1 MFKRVLYLLLL
12 LLYTLLCGAGISRDS
27 QQRYS
32 YSKTCGYESCNKIDP
47 KKLNVHLVPHS
58 HDDVGWLKTVDQYYY
73 GSRSLIQKAGVQY
86 IIDSVVEA
94 LRRDPARKFIY
105 VETAFLWKWWQRQDE
120 KIRQEVRQFV
130 NEGRLEIIGGAWS
143 MNDEAT
149 THYQSIIDHSTW
161 GFRRLNDTLGECAR
175 PKIGW
180 QIDPFG
186 HSREQASLFAQF
198 GFDGMFIG
206 RLDYQDKYKRLKD
219 KTAEFLW
226 KASSS
231 LGEKAN
237 LFSVALFNNYSPP
250 PGFCFDVLC
259 SDDPLIDD
267 PESPDNNIEARIN
280 VFYNYTLD
288 QAKNYRT
295 NNIIITMGGD
305 FTYQQSEMYFMNL
318 DKLIRFETRDSFD
331 ALFLAYCQV
340 QAKSYNT
347 NNIILTM
354 GEDFNYQNANMWFLN
369 LDKLIRYTNKIYG
382 STVNVFYSTPSCY
395 LKSLNDAQLSWP
407 SKSDDFFP
415 YSSDPHAF
423 WTGFFTSRP
432 TLKFFERMG
441 NNFLQI
447 TKQLSVLSN
456 QMDSS
461 GLIHFKEA
469 MGVMQH
475 HDAVTGTEKQHVA
488 EDYARLLYSSFNYG
502 TKIVSK
508 AISRMLKINPQAP
521 DAEFHSCF
529 LLNISSCVFTE
540 SSGNFVVTLYNPAS
554 QSMSNYIRVPVNGN
568 AYKVSDTFGSEI
580 VTQLLPVPQFVRQT
594 PGRNSNSTKEL
605 VFFAE
610 IPPLGYQSFYVT
622 ELTINAVEEIKPAS
636 VSAIENDLY
645 TVSVNQAGN
654 VVVKWKNMTLQVI
667 QSFHYYEGMKGNN
680 TAFAYR
686 ASGAYIFRPKESN
699 VYDISYSGNYK
710 FYTGPVVNEL
720 HLTVNNYISQV
731 VRVYRAEQKVEFDW
745 VVGPIPIDDS
755 IGREIFTKYKSNLQ
769 SDGTF
774 YTDSNGREMI
784 KRRRNYRPTWNLTL
798 EEPIAGN
805 YYPVTAK
812 IYLEDVRE
820 KMRISVL
827 NDRAQGG
834 TSMVDGELELML
846 HRRLLNDDAFGVGE
860 ALNETAFGY
869 GLVAR
874 GSHSLIGSRIGDS
887 AGVALR
893 EKTEAI
899 SLALRPW
906 YLFTPVGG
914 VTFEQWKG
922 RYYMKVGIEGFL
934 KNKFPKNVHILT
946 LEPWKDGTILL
957 RLEHLFE
964 KDQAG
969 SLSQSATI
977 NLLDLFTNI
986 EIISVRETTLGG
998 NQWIEEMKRL
1008 QWQIDSNEVDD
1019 QPYNFIPINRR
1030 GGAMEIVLNA
1040 MEIRT
1045 FIITVRHT

>member
-1 MFKRVLYLLLL
+1 MFKRVLSLLLL
-12 LLYTLLCGAGISRDS
+12 LLFTLLCGSAILQDS
-27 QQRYS
+27 EQS
-32 YSKTCGYESCNKIDP
+32 SSKTCGYESCIKVDP
-47 KKLNVHLVPHS
+47 NKLNVHLVPHS

-73 GSRSLIQKAGVQY
+73 GSRSLTQKAGVQY
-86 IIDSVVEA
+86 IIDSVIEA

-120 KIRQEVRQFV
+120 KTKEEVKQFV

-149 THYQSIIDHSTW
+149 TYYQSIIDHSTW

-198 GFDGMFIG
+198 GFDGMFFG
-206 RLDYQDKYKRLKD
+206 RLDFQDKYKRLKE

-231 LGEKAN
+231 LGDKAY

-267 PESPDNNIEARIN
+267 PESPDNNIEARIK
-280 VFYNYTLD
+280 VFYNYTMY
-288 QAKNYRT
+288 QSRFYQT

-318 DKLIRFETRDSFD
+318 DKLIR
-331 ALFLAYCQV
+331 
-340 QAKSYNT
+340 
-347 NNIILTM
+347 
-354 GEDFNYQNANMWFLN
+354 
-369 LDKLIRYTNKIYG
+369 YTNKIYG
-382 STVNVFYSTPSCY
+382 SEVNVFYSTPSCY
-395 LKSLNDAQLSWP
+395 LKSLNEAQISWP

-447 TKQLSVLSN
+447 TKQLSVLSS
-456 QMDSS
+456 QMDSE

-488 EDYARLLYSSFNYG
+488 ADYARLLSASFAYG
-502 TKIVSK
+502 TEIVSK
-508 AISRMLKINPQAP
+508 AVSQIVKKNPQIP
-521 DAEFHSCF
+521 DVEFHSCL

-540 SSGNFVVTLYNPAS
+540 SFGNFVVTLYNPAS
-554 QSMSNYIRVPVNGN
+554 QPTSIYIRVPVTGN
-568 AYKVSDTFGSEI
+568 AYNVSDNSGSEI

-622 ELTINAVEEIKPAS
+622 ELSELTAEEGEEIKPAS

-654 VVVKWKNMTLQVI
+654 VVVKWKNMTLQVT

-699 VYDISYSGNYK
+699 VCNVSYSGSYK

-720 HLTVNNYISQV
+720 HLTVNSYISQV
-731 VRVYRAEQKVEFDW
+731 VRVYKEEQKVEFDW
-745 VVGPIPIDDS
+745 VVGPIPIEDS
-755 IGREIFTKYKSNLQ
+755 IGREIVTKYSSNLQ

-784 KRRRNYRPTWNLTL
+784 KRRRNYRPSWNVTL

-812 IYLEDVRE
+812 IYLEDVE
-820 KMRISVL
+820 KKVRVSLL

-834 TSMVDGELELML
+834 TSMLDGELEVML

-874 GSHSLIGSRIGDS
+874 GSHSLIAGRIQDL
-887 AGVALR
+887 AGVALQ

-906 YLFTPVGG
+906 YLFTPAGVSG
-914 VTFEQWKG
+914 VTFEQWKA
-922 RYYMKVGIEGFL
+922 RFFMKGSSL
-934 KNKFPKNVHILT
+934 KSKLPKNVHILT
-946 LEPWKDGTILL
+946 LEPWKDDTILL

-964 KDQAG
+964 KDEAG
-969 SLSQSATI
+969 ALSQSATV
-977 NLLDLFTNI
+977 NLLDLFANI
-986 EIISVRETTLGG
+986 EIISVRETSLGG

-1008 QWQIDSNEVDD
+1008 QWQIESNEVDD
-1019 QPYNFIPINRR
+1019 QPYTFTPINKTEE
-1030 GGAMEIVLNA
+1030 GAMEVVLNS

-1045 FIITVRHT
+1045 FIMTVKHT

>member
-1 MFKRVLYLLLL
+1 MFKRVLSLLLL
-12 LLYTLLCGAGISRDS
+12 LLYTLLCGAGILRDS
-27 QQRYS
+27 QQSFS
-32 YSKTCGYESCNKIDP
+32 YSKTCGYESCTKIDP

-73 GSRSLIQKAGVQY
+73 GSRILTQKAGVQY
-86 IIDSVVEA
+86 IIDSVIEA

-120 KIRQEVRQFV
+120 KIRQEVKQFV

-259 SDDPLIDD
+259 LDDPLIDD

-280 VFYNYTLD
+280 VFYNYIID

-305 FTYQQSEMYFMNL
+305 FTYQQSEMYFM
-318 DKLIRFETRDSFD
+318 
-331 ALFLAYCQV
+331 
-340 QAKSYNT
+340 
-347 NNIILTM
+347 
-354 GEDFNYQNANMWFLN
+354 N

-475 HDAVTGTEKQHVA
+475 HDAITGTEKQHVA
-488 EDYARLLYSSFNYG
+488 EDYARILYSSFNYG
-502 TKIVSK
+502 TEIVSK
-508 AISRMLKINPQAP
+508 AVSKMLKINPQAP
-521 DAEFHSCF
+521 DAEFHSCL

-554 QSMSNYIRVPVNGN
+554 QPMSNYIRVPVNGN
-568 AYKVSDTFGSEI
+568 AFKVVDNSGSEI

-622 ELTINAVEEIKPAS
+622 ELTTNVVEEIKPAS

-654 VVVKWKNMTLQVI
+654 VVVTWKNMNLQVT

-699 VYDISYSGNYK
+699 VYDIAYSGNYK

-720 HLTVNNYISQV
+720 HLMVNNYISQI
-731 VRVYRAEQKVEFDW
+731 VRVYKAEQKIEFDW

-755 IGREIFTKYKSNLQ
+755 IGREIVTKYKSNLQ

-784 KRRRNYRPTWNLTL
+784 KRKRNYRPSWNLTL

-834 TSMVDGELELML
+834 TSMVDGELEVML

-874 GSHSLIGSRIGDS
+874 GSHSLIGSRIEDL
-887 AGVALR
+887 AGIALK

-914 VTFEQWKG
+914 VTLEQWKG
-922 RYYMKVGIEGFL
+922 RYYMKSSFL
-934 KNKFPKNVHILT
+934 KNKLPKNVQILT

-964 KDQAG
+964 KNEAG
-969 SLSQSATI
+969 ALSQSATV
-977 NLLDLFTNI
+977 NLLDLFINI
-986 EIISVRETTLGG
+986 EIISVRETSLGG
-998 NQWIEEMKRL
+998 NQWIEDMKRL

-1030 GGAMEIVLNA
+1030 GGAVEIVLNA

-1045 FIITVRHT
+1045 FIMTVRHT

>member
-267 PESPDNNIEARIN
+267 PESPDNNIEAR
-280 VFYNYTLD
+280 V
-288 QAKNYRT
+288 
-295 NNIIITMGGD
+295 
-305 FTYQQSEMYFMNL
+305 
-318 DKLIRFETRDSFD
+318 

-369 LDKLIRYTNKIYG
+369 LDKLI
-382 STVNVFYSTPSCY
+382 
-395 LKSLNDAQLSWP
+395 
-407 SKSDDFFP
+407 
-415 YSSDPHAF
+415 SSDPHAF

-922 RYYMKVGIEGFL
+922 RYYMKVGIEGFSGRKLGRKKLGSFL